1 MSIFASAWANHQPAL
16 DRAFA
21 ETIRLVPMLPGGYAT
36 AVPDPDRPERQ
47 ILAIITEIPERK
59 RTVENAVGRDF
70 DRAFVMADTIASI
83 DHARLGGE
91 LPKVG
96 DVIIAVD
103 RPDTPSFEI
112 TAIEGDGLARIL
124 LSLVRAPS

>member
-1 MSIFASAWANHQPAL
+1 MSNFAETWANRQPEL
-16 DRAFA
+16 DRIFA

-47 ILAIITEIPERK
+47 VLAIITEIPERK

-83 DHARLGGE
+83 DRTRLGDD

-96 DVIIAVD
+96 DVVIAID

-112 TAIEGDGLARIL
+112 TAIESDGLARIL